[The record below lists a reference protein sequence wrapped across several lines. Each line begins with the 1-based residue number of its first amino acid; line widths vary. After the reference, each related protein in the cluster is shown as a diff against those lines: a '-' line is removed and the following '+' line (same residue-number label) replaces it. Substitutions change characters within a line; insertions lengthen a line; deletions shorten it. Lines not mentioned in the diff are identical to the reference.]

1 VLEVS
6 EANLPALLEVMGDEA
21 KVIGTTIPEYAL
33 HITTPTGTHTWSGHD
48 LEKAWR
54 GALS

>member
-6 EANLPALLEVMGDEA
+6 EANLPNLLEAMGDEA
-21 KVIGTTIPEYAL
+21 KVIGTTIPDYTL
-33 HITTPTGTHTWSGHD
+33 RITTPTGTHTWSGHD
-48 LEKAWR
+48 LEKSWR